1 MSVLGWIL
9 MVFGSFWCFGRI
21 LNQGDMYR
29 SFVRLSS
36 EKGVFFGIQRYII
49 IEFIMGFGMGTF
61 LLSLGYFLV
70 YDFIPLKLC
79 FGLFACLFYILSCNI
94 GYINITERITRV
106 TDLTFG
112 TNKISSTVFNYSIRT
127 SNVFGIY
134 IFIFRS
140 IDFQHLTLVLNFY
153 NWDINLSHSP

>member
-1 MSVLGWIL
+1 

-106 TDLTFG
+106 TDLTLVQI
-112 TNKISSTVFNYSIRT
+112 KYPLLSSIIPLGHPMFLVF
-127 SNVFGIY
+127 IY
-134 IFIFRS
+134 LFLGA
-140 IDFQHLTLVLNFY
+140 LTFN
-153 NWDINLSHSP
+153 I